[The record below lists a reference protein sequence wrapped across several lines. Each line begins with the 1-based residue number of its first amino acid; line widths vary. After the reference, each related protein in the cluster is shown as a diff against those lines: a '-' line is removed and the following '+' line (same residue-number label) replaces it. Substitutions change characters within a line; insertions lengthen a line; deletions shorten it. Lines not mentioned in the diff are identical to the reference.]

1 VRNKNGK
8 LRRKKN
14 SDLKICLKEEVAS
27 QRASEGANEQATG
40 SEREREQKR
49 SRRHN
54 RGKTFE
60 GAKLV
65 LWVQ

>member
-40 SEREREQKR
+40 SERERETEAIEKAQQKQ
-49 SRRHN
+49 N
-54 RGKTFE
+54 I
-60 GAKLV
+60 
-65 LWVQ
+65 